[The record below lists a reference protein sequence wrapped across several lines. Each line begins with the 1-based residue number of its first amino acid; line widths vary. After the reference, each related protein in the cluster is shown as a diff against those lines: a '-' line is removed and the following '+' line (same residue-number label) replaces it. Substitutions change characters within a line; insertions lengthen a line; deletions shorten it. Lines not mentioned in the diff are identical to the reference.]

1 MYRKKT
7 LQCKKALGIVSRL
20 IQNIHRD
27 FNILHKETCSFQL
40 SKWSQAS
47 LFYLQQ
53 SVCFYGRHQGFSS
66 DTSES
71 LMVTDLLSTLS
82 EFDWLYQSIKF
93 CNLSLLFWPDLVQEK
108 TYYMYYNF
116 VHTNKQSVK
125 KGQSNILNKV
135 KKITSRLYTRINSL
149 RLMHHAVKSK
159 KSIFHWWFL
168 IPHTIN
174 TSFFRF

>member
-82 EFDWLYQSIKF
+82 ESTGFIKASNSATF
-93 CNLSLLFWPDLVQEK
+93 HSFSDQILFRKKPITCTTILLILISNQWRKVRVIFWTK
-108 TYYMYYNF
+108 
-116 VHTNKQSVK
+116 
-125 KGQSNILNKV
+125 
-135 KKITSRLYTRINSL
+135 
-149 RLMHHAVKSK
+149 
-159 KSIFHWWFL
+159 
-168 IPHTIN
+168 
-174 TSFFRF
+174 

>member
-116 VHTNKQSVK
+116 AHTNKQSVK

-135 KKITSRLYTRINSL
+135 KKNHIQALHQNQFPAPHAPCSKEQKINISL
-149 RLMHHAVKSK
+149 VVSHS
-159 KSIFHWWFL
+159 
-168 IPHTIN
+168 TYN
-174 TSFFRF
+174 

>member
-1 MYRKKT
+1 MHRKKT

-66 DTSES
+66 DTWKAWWSPTCYLHCQNS
-71 LMVTDLLSTLS
+71 TGFIKASNSATFHSFSDQILYRKKPITCTTILLILISNQ
-82 EFDWLYQSIKF
+82 WRKVRVI
-93 CNLSLLFWPDLVQEK
+93 FWTK
-108 TYYMYYNF
+108 
-116 VHTNKQSVK
+116 
-125 KGQSNILNKV
+125 
-135 KKITSRLYTRINSL
+135 
-149 RLMHHAVKSK
+149 
-159 KSIFHWWFL
+159 
-168 IPHTIN
+168 
-174 TSFFRF
+174 

>member
-1 MYRKKT
+1 MQESTWYCISTDTKHTQRFQHTTQRNLLLSVIKMISGKLVLFAAICLFLWQT
-7 LQCKKALGIVSRL
+7 SRFFFW
-20 IQNIHRD
+20 HM
-27 FNILHKETCSFQL
+27 
-40 SKWSQAS
+40 
-47 LFYLQQ
+47 
-53 SVCFYGRHQGFSS
+53 
-66 DTSES
+66 ES

-116 VHTNKQSVK
+116 AHTNKQSVK

-149 RLMHHAVKSK
+149 RLMHHAVNSK

>member
-1 MYRKKT
+1 MYRKKKP

-66 DTSES
+66 DTLES

-82 EFDWLYQSIKF
+82 EFYSALSIKASNSATF
-93 CNLSLLFWPDLVQEK
+93 HSFSDQILCRKKPMTTILLIC
-108 TYYMYYNF
+108 
-116 VHTNKQSVK
+116 NKQPVK

-135 KKITSRLYTRINSL
+135 KKNHILALHQNQFPAP
-149 RLMHHAVKSK
+149 HAPCS
-159 KSIFHWWFL
+159 
-168 IPHTIN
+168 
-174 TSFFRF
+174 

>member
-1 MYRKKT
+1 MYRKKKP

-40 SKWSQAS
+40 SKWFQAS

-82 EFDWLYQSIKF
+82 EFYSALSKHQILQPFTPFLTRSCAGINLWLQF
-93 CNLSLLFWPDLVQEK
+93 CSYVI
-108 TYYMYYNF
+108 
-116 VHTNKQSVK
+116 
-125 KGQSNILNKV
+125 SNQWRKV
-135 KKITSRLYTRINSL
+135 K
-149 RLMHHAVKSK
+149 V
-159 KSIFHWWFL
+159 IFS
-168 IPHTIN
+168 TK
-174 TSFFRF
+174 